1 MRDAAHG
8 GFHGAPT
15 AGEAGRPTAILRRP
29 HGPAPARHNR
39 PNPPTPGGAMLRHPA
54 PPNARAVG
62 AAPRVLTLAAGPP
75 TRARECPSAAAQSV
89 YARAPGAPRSVRERH
104 SAPQL
109 PRPPV
114 ILANL
119 DAAPKRT
126 ASGWRNPTPSIPTP
140 RARDP
145 LAAEPRGTPR
155 ATLPLYAWVPMRY
168 KRGMATRTR
177 ARRAPVTDPRRAV
190 AYLRVSTDEQ
200 HLGPEAQRAA
210 LEAWAAREGVTVVAW
225 HTDAGVSGAAPVDR
239 RPALMAALADLAVHG
254 AGLLAVSRRDRLARD
269 VMAAAMVERLA
280 ADGGARVVSAAGE
293 GTEGGDDPAAALMR
307 RMVDAFA
314 EYERAMIAART
325 RAAMAA
331 KARRGEAVGHPRI
344 GFRVVDGRPVV
355 DPAEGAMVARAA
367 ELRAS
372 GLTLRALAEALSA
385 EGFTTRAGGPHNL
398 RSVSALL
405 AAEGA

>member
-1 MRDAAHG
+1 
-8 GFHGAPT
+8 
-15 AGEAGRPTAILRRP
+15 
-29 HGPAPARHNR
+29 
-39 PNPPTPGGAMLRHPA
+39 
-54 PPNARAVG
+54 
-62 AAPRVLTLAAGPP
+62 
-75 TRARECPSAAAQSV
+75 
-89 YARAPGAPRSVRERH
+89 
-104 SAPQL
+104 
-109 PRPPV
+109 
-114 ILANL
+114 
-119 DAAPKRT
+119 
-126 ASGWRNPTPSIPTP
+126 
-140 RARDP
+140 
-145 LAAEPRGTPR
+145 
-155 ATLPLYAWVPMRY
+155 MRY
-168 KRGMATRTR
+168 IPGMATRTR
-177 ARRAPVTDPRRAV
+177 ARRAPSADPRRAV

-331 KARRGEAVGHPRI
+331 KARRGEAIGHPRI

-355 DPAEGAMVARAA
+355 DTAEAAMVARAA

-372 GLTLRALAEALSA
+372 GLTLRALADALSA
-385 EGFTTRAGGPHNL
+385 EGYRTRAGLPHNL

-405 AAEGA
+405 AAHTRAAA